1 MKNVHTL
8 LAKNFL
14 TPLGLSA
21 RMSAADAPIQT
32 KIYGSDIACNSI
44 NSFKWINERYNKNS
58 LTTWRIRITN
68 TSNQWINWKSS
79 KGTKKRISYSVFR
92 NISC

>member
-8 LAKNFL
+8 LAKNVL
-14 TPLGLSA
+14 ISLGLSA

-44 NSFKWINERYNKNS
+44 NSFK
-58 LTTWRIRITN
+58 
-68 TSNQWINWKSS
+68 
-79 KGTKKRISYSVFR
+79 
-92 NISC
+92 